1 MPTRMLCAIASVL
14 LVGAVAGCGG
24 GGTDT
29 SGTSG
34 SDLFPQHH
42 AALDFAQLG
51 VGKSLEHAAD
61 VLVALL
67 VSAARCAGEAD
78 LLGCA

>member
-29 SGTSG
+29 SGISG
-34 SDLFPQHH
+34 SDLSPSTTPRST
-42 AALDFAQLG
+42 LPSWG
-51 VGKSLEHAAD
+51 
-61 VLVALL
+61 
-67 VSAARCAGEAD
+67 
-78 LLGCA
+78 